1 MSESRV
7 RAAQQSDVE
16 ALAVLAAETFPM
28 ACPPEITDEDIA
40 VFVEENLSPER
51 FRTYLDA
58 PLHVVLVHETG
69 EGLDGYLL
77 MMAGDDFLPDP
88 SFGVT
93 RLPAAYLSKCYVDE
107 AWRGSGVA
115 DALIERAIA
124 DARDLG
130 HAAVVLGTNRGNKE
144 AQAFYKRHGFRKRS
158 SRTFDVG
165 GVRNYDVVMVRDL
178 TA

>member
-1 MSESRV
+1 MLIHVGPDALPSDLVRPGRV
-7 RAAQQSDVE
+7 
-16 ALAVLAAETFPM
+16 
-28 ACPPEITDEDIA
+28 
-40 VFVEENLSPER
+40 
-51 FRTYLDA
+51 DA
-58 PLHVVLVHETG
+58 G
-69 EGLDGYLL
+69 
-77 MMAGDDFLPDP
+77 
-88 SFGVT
+88 S
-93 RLPAAYLSKCYVDE
+93 AYLSKCYVDE

-124 DARDLG
+124 DAAERG

-165 GVRNYDVVMVRDL
+165 GVRNYDVLMVRDL